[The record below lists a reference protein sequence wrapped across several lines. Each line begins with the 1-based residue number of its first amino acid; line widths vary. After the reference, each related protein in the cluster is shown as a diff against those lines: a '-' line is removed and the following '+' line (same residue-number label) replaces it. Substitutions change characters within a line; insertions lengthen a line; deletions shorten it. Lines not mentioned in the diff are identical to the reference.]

1 MSRERKLG
9 QNVNVGT
16 DEKENETLAA
26 KESQHERED
35 QEKDRRKDL

>member
-16 DEKENETLAA
+16 DEKENETLAVELEA
-26 KESQHERED
+26 QHSRRD
-35 QEKDRRKDL
+35 DRQLPKTC